1 VVERPMHYPTFE
13 LTVADAA
20 LPTLPDIAD
29 PEVQVWRENDGT
41 VCAYGYT
48 ADGLRWMYLPGLAS
62 FCFGDSV
69 DEIVAIPHPP
79 VREELVFDAYRRS
92 VLPMALQ
99 VRGHEV
105 LHASAVL
112 TPQGV
117 VALCAVSGT
126 GKSTTALG
134 LSRQG
139 WPLWAD
145 DAVAFEAS
153 ESGVAAVPLPF
164 DIRLRP
170 EAATFFS
177 RDSAPGRGGSG
188 RNGLGDQVEAE
199 GPMPLVAVLVLD
211 RIHGDSDG
219 PPIRIRQLSSTRAFL
234 DVLAHAYCFSLR
246 DAERKQ
252 VMMRHYLDLAARVP
266 IFEVCFRPGLKTL
279 STVLDGIG
287 ELITTLGEAERTPMT
302 AHGA

>member
-1 VVERPMHYPTFE
+1 VVERPMDYPTFE
-13 LTVADAA
+13 LTIADTA

-41 VCAYGYT
+41 VCAYGHT
-48 ADGLRWMYLPGLAS
+48 AGGVHWMHLPGLAS
-62 FCFGDSV
+62 FRFGDGM
-69 DEIVAIPHPP
+69 DAIVAIPHPP
-79 VREELVFDAYRRS
+79 VREDLVFDAYRRS

-126 GKSTTALG
+126 GKSTTAFG
-134 LSRQG
+134 LSRRG

-153 ESGVAAVPLPF
+153 ESGVAAIPLPF
-164 DIRLRP
+164 DIRLRS
-170 EAATFFS
+170 EAATFFD
-177 RDSAPGRGGSG
+177 RDAALAGGTSERIG
-188 RNGLGDQVEAE
+188 VRAQIEAE
-199 GPMPLVAVLVLD
+199 PVPLAALLVLD
-211 RIHGDSDG
+211 RIPGKSDTATV
-219 PPIRIRQLSSTRAFL
+219 RIRQLSSTRAFL

-252 VMMRHYLDLAARVP
+252 IMMRHYLDLASRVP
-266 IFEVCFRPGLKTL
+266 IFEVRFRPGLKTL